1 MTIEQFLLK
10 AIRKIYRTAS
20 NMPEVFH
27 RKANNGQGYQYY
39 GYVEL
44 YDQEANDYV
53 REALETGS
61 PCMVSKFGTIELY
74 ALSNYKFY
82 IECEL
87 YNLALSIGLVLLDKE
102 PINEIFKR
110 KKF

>member
-61 PCMVSKFGTIELY
+61 PCMVSKFGTIELN
-74 ALSNYKFY
+74 ALTNYKFY
-82 IECEL
+82 KEGWH
-87 YNLALSIGLVLLDKE
+87 SPMDVIGFVKGVTP
-102 PINEIFKR
+102 PIGWKPMR
-110 KKF
+110 